1 MKKSNI
7 RILLI
12 GYTSTGKSSLI
23 NFFAGNNVA
32 PVSFDGLP
40 VTQDIQE
47 YVLPDLNLVLIDSM
61 GLEKK
66 RDNTEKLEKLRE
78 CDQPDFVWF
87 LVNYQS
93 SIEEDELNLINELFP
108 LIPTIIVVNFMDIL
122 QTFDHDI
129 DFETDTDQ
137 QYQIERQRL
146 LQFKQNQT
154 NVQHIIAISL
164 RTEEQDDRPR
174 GLKLLYEKTIQN
186 FLKDT
191 II

>member
-1 MKKSNI
+1 
-7 RILLI
+7 
-12 GYTSTGKSSLI
+12 
-23 NFFAGNNVA
+23 
-32 PVSFDGLP
+32 
-40 VTQDIQE
+40 
-47 YVLPDLNLVLIDSM
+47 M

-108 LIPTIIVVNFMDIL
+108 LIPTIIVVNFMDRL

-129 DFETDTDQ
+129 DFETGTDQ

>member
-7 RILLI
+7 RVLLI
-12 GYTSTGKSSLI
+12 GYTATGKSSLI
-23 NFFAGNNVA
+23 NYFAGNNVV
-32 PVSFDGLP
+32 PVSFNGLP
-40 VTQDIQE
+40 GTQDMQE
-47 YVLPDLNLVLIDSM
+47 YVLPDLNLTLIDSM

-93 SIEEDELNLINELFP
+93 SIEEDELNLIKELFP
-108 LIPTIIVVNFMDIL
+108 LIPTIIVINFMDIL
-122 QTFDHDI
+122 QTFDHEI
-129 DFETDTDQ
+129 DFEIDNHR

-146 LQFKQNQT
+146 LKFKQNQT

>member
-7 RILLI
+7 RVLLI

-23 NFFAGNNVA
+23 NYFVGNNVA
-32 PVSFDGLP
+32 PVSFNGLP
-40 VTQDIQE
+40 VTQDMQE
-47 YVLPDLNLVLIDSM
+47 YVLPDLNLTLIDSM

-78 CDQPDFVWF
+78 YDQPDFVWF

-122 QTFDHDI
+122 QTFDHEI
-129 DFETDTDQ
+129 DFETDNHR

-146 LQFKQNQT
+146 LKFKQNQT
-154 NVQHIIAISL
+154 NVEHIIAISL

-174 GLKLLYEKTIQN
+174 GLKLLYEKTIRN